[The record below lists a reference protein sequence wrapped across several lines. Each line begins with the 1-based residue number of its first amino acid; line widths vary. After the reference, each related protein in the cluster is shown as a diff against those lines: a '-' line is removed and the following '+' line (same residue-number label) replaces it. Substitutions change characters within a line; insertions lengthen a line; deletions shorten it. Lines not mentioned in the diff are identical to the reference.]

1 MLPSRI
7 ITVVTRKLFPFI
19 LLFGLYL
26 VSYGHLS
33 PGGGFQG
40 GVAIASAVVLLSLS
54 QGIENTKVR
63 FREKTLGLIESG
75 GVAVL
80 TVIGLVGIGLGT
92 YFLENFIPGGAPEK
106 LAGGGILPFLNLV
119 LGIKVGA
126 AFVLIF
132 YYLWGEERS
141 E

>member
-40 GVAIASAVVLLSLS
+40 GVAIAAAVVLLSLS
-54 QGIENTKVR
+54 QGIENTKLR
-63 FREKTLGLIESG
+63 FSERILRLIESG
-75 GVAVL
+75 GIAALSVTGL
-80 TVIGLVGIGLGT
+80 IGVCLGL
-92 YFLENFIPGGAPEK
+92 YFLGNFISTGTPGK
-106 LAGGGILPFLNLV
+106 LASGGIIPFLNLV
-119 LGIKVGA
+119 IGTKVGA

-141 E
+141 G